1 MTEPWWLW
9 QCHTVTICLF
19 RNFWNIQIY
28 VALTNELL
36 HVPAIKNWK
45 EKRMMRDCDWTCCSC
60 VWCVCMILV
69 VVHQP
74 NNIYWTAC
82 GQSFNCIVERHIYH
96 ISVPNALQK
105 YKNRKQN
112 AFSREECN
120 CTQTKL
126 GAADAVAQLS
136 SWAAWFRTQ
145 GYAMQHKSN
154 QCRSSS

>member
-1 MTEPWWLW
+1 
-9 QCHTVTICLF
+9 
-19 RNFWNIQIY
+19 
-28 VALTNELL
+28 
-36 HVPAIKNWK
+36 
-45 EKRMMRDCDWTCCSC
+45 
-60 VWCVCMILV
+60 MILV

-126 GAADAVAQLS
+126 GAADAGADEQLS
-136 SWAAWFRTQ
+136 SCAVVQLYSCAVEQPDSAPR
-145 GYAMQHKSN
+145 AMQCSTNPTNADPPPRFNRLLLLIDRLLVGGTAKEKCILKTAGSPGPHQDQATGPWSPPP
-154 QCRSSS
+154 